1 MADKVQGE
9 IDEILRRIDQEPGDR
24 WSNRTAEENTASGAG
39 EAVEPE
45 AADITETIHVYIV
58 RTSELER
65 PQDNLVVES
74 ELAAK
79 DDNLAPDE
87 DEGHFP
93 PMLCDDDRS
102 FSLTG
107 EDRKRRIRASDTAG
121 LGFVLLVA
129 SIVILIVLTLLTPI
143 PTITLIPIA
152 RDLGATTTIVVVSG
166 TPIGGRIQGRLL
178 PSLTLTQTRT
188 VPATGK
194 GHQDA
199 QDAVG
204 TITFYNGLLLSQTV
218 AAGTQLSSSDG
229 VQVVTDHVVVIP
241 PALATT
247 PPTYGQVT
255 VSAHA
260 TQAGPQGN
268 ISVRSVNEA
277 CCLPSV
283 LAQNTVAFQGGQSE
297 RDYPVVTRTD
307 LDHVVTSLT
316 ATLTHGEY
324 AALRAQLSSGEA
336 LVPPTCT
343 PTVTA
348 DHRTGEEA
356 AAVTVTV
363 AEHCT
368 AVAYERAALQDEAV
382 SLFTQEATRQLG
394 TRYGLIGTIHVR
406 VLQAALTADQKWG
419 IATMSVRVEGTWSY
433 QFSQDELQR
442 IKRLIAG
449 KTPRQAQRTL
459 LRVPGIQRVSI
470 DDIGENQHLPK
481 DIASIHLL
489 LLYGVG

>member
-1 MADKVQGE
+1 MSTASPEEGNNMADKVQGE

-24 WSNRTAEENTASGAG
+24 WSNRTAEENTATGAG

-58 RTSELER
+58 RESELGR
-65 PQDNLVVES
+65 PPDNLVVES
-74 ELAAK
+74 ELVAN
-79 DDNLAPDE
+79 DDDLAPDE
-87 DEGHFP
+87 DEGHSP

-102 FSLTG
+102 FSLTD
-107 EDRKRRIRASDTAG
+107 EDRKRCIHAFGTAG

-129 SIVILIVLTLLTPI
+129 SIVILIVLTLLTPT
-143 PTITLIPIA
+143 PTITLA
-152 RDLGATTTIVVVSG
+152 
-166 TPIGGRIQGRLL
+166 
-178 PSLTLTQTRT
+178 QTRT

-218 AAGTQLSSSDG
+218 AAGTRLPSSDG
-229 VQVVTDHVVVIP
+229 VQVVTDHAAVIP
-241 PALATT
+241 PAQATT

-255 VSAHA
+255 VFAHA

-268 ISVRSVNEA
+268 IPMRGVNEA

-297 RDYPVVTRTD
+297 RDYPVVTRAD

-316 ATLTHGEY
+316 ATLTQGEY

-348 DHRTGEEA
+348 DHRPGEEA

-368 AVAYERAALQDEAV
+368 AIAYESAALQDEAV

-394 TRYGLIGTIHVR
+394 TRYGLIGTIQVR
-406 VLQAALTADQKWG
+406 VLQAALTTDQEWG
-419 IATMSVRVEGTWSY
+419 ITTMSVRVEGIWSY

-442 IKRLIAG
+442 IKRLVAG
-449 KTPRQAQRTL
+449 KTPRQARRAL

-470 DDIGENQHLPK
+470 DDIGENQGLPK

-489 LLYGVG
+489 LLYEVG